1 MPTWAISGIQPADL
15 AVDISKRLRDT
26 MSQKSND
33 ENVPEAAGILT
44 DQDLYELFDT
54 FSASSATA
62 SDGPYTPSYSS
73 EATMTG
79 GGSNSIISQMLDPA
93 VPGPNETFLIR
104 HRESFRTI
112 TLIDGQLRLCDDLTL
127 QGGFHWR
134 CEEKDGWLG
143 FRNCVSGTYMGYDDK
158 KKFIARVTHHRDHE
172 YFCVRPH
179 ARRGGYELLTR
190 HGQKLWRMGVADD
203 GKTLVEIT
211 QGEGATWDFHRIPER
226 VPKLA

>member
-1 MPTWAISGIQPADL
+1 
-15 AVDISKRLRDT
+15 
-26 MSQKSND
+26 MSQKSSD
-33 ENVPEAAGILT
+33 ENSGTLSVEH
-44 DQDLYELFDT
+44 LYELFDT
-54 FSASSATA
+54 LSASSATA
-62 SDGPYTPSYSS
+62 SDGPYTPSHSS

-79 GGSNSIISQMLDPA
+79 SNSIVATILEPA
-93 VPGPNETFLIR
+93 VPGPDETFLIR
-104 HRESFRTI
+104 HRETSGTI
-112 TLIDGQLRLCDDLTL
+112 TLIDGQLRLCDELTL

-143 FRNCVSGTYMGYDDK
+143 FRNCVSGTYIGYDDK

-179 ARRGGYELLTR
+179 ARKGGYELLTR

-211 QGEGATWDFHRIPER
+211 QGEGATWDFHRIPQR
-226 VPKLA
+226 APKLL